1 MSSSCCLLQLLLPS
15 ETFDGSIQ
23 HQVLL
28 HSDFRPQ
35 DVKLR
40 ADAQVLTNGCHVIL
54 DAQPVD
60 DGITW
65 KMNGIWRGGGQ
76 KGLHKCKVRAL

>member
-1 MSSSCCLLQLLLPS
+1 MSSSCSLIQLLLPS
-15 ETFDGSIQ
+15 EALDGGIQ
-23 HQVLL
+23 HHVLL

-35 DVKLR
+35 DIELR

-54 DAQPVD
+54 HAQPID

-65 KMNGIWRGGGQ
+65 KMKNG
-76 KGLHKCKVRAL
+76 V